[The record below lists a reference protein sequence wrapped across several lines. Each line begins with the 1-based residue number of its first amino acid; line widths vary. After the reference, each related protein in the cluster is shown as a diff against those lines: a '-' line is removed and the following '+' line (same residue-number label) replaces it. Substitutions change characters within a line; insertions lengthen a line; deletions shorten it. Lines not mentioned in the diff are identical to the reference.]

1 MMQQFSFK
9 NSHEHQI
16 PFRLWKTPLF
26 RRLIMG
32 DTVPELGRRPSL
44 VASLKSKSRSL
55 LARRSTEH
63 ESFES
68 TGEHDYAKNI
78 AQKHNNILEK
88 YCTGAQPCSE
98 IYSRSDCSLSLIAL
112 RFTMTDCCFARS
124 WILSSLTIKQLCGAG
139 KVPCLCYNWVSRV
152 LASLFIYQK
161 FAIYDYIWSNWATH
175 VLASLFLEEAALPV
189 I

>member
-1 MMQQFSFK
+1 MYFSK
-9 NSHEHQI
+9 HNNSLSPRATAYLTWCSSFLSRIVTNIKFHSDYK
-16 PFRLWKTPLF
+16 KTLL

-78 AQKHNNILEK
+78 AQA
-88 YCTGAQPCSE
+88 YSE
-98 IYSRSDCSLSLIAL
+98 IYFRSDCSWSLIAL
-112 RFTMTDCCFARS
+112 GFIMTDCCLAWS
-124 WILSSLTIKQLCGAG
+124 WILSSLTIEQLYGAG
-139 KVPCLCYNWVSRV
+139 KVPCKCFNWVTHV
-152 LASLFIYQK
+152 LASIFIYRK
-161 FAIYDYIWSNWATH
+161 FAIYD
-175 VLASLFLEEAALPV
+175 
-189 I
+189 